1 MSNGD
6 ASARQAEAPPGF
18 KLAFDA
24 LADKS
29 EARSRNAWN
38 VIVNAG
44 MRTTRLWN
52 AVGRRALAGGLVTIF
67 GWPIFAASPAD
78 RSSLVSADTGFAFGL
93 LKELVKEQPANNVF
107 ISPYSIST
115 VLQMVC
121 NGAAGTTRDQMAQ
134 VLGTSGLEPVALN
147 QAFKDL
153 DTSVRSAQT
162 NVALNIANAIWYSA
176 GIEVKPAFA
185 SLNKDFY
192 GATMD
197 ALDFANPGAA
207 GIVNAWAE
215 KNTSGRIKNIIAGRL
230 PGDTRMVLAN
240 AIYFKGSWDRKFDP
254 KATKE
259 RPFHLLAG
267 RPEATPHDAADRRVR
282 VSGGQRLPGRAAPV
296 RGAASGDV
304 CPLARARLQ
313 REHVARHVDQPG
325 VAEPAS
331 APTAATERHDRFASV
346 QAGVRRELKPPL
358 QAMGL
363 TLPFNRTADFSGM
376 SASALYLSAV
386 KHKSFVEVNEEG
398 TEAAAATV
406 GIVSLA
412 VVRPVTPPFE
422 MVVDHPFLFLIADNL
437 TRAILFVGVVFEP
450 ASVAG

>member
-1 MSNGD
+1 
-6 ASARQAEAPPGF
+6 
-18 KLAFDA
+18 L
-24 LADKS
+24 
-29 EARSRNAWN
+29 
-38 VIVNAG
+38 
-44 MRTTRLWN
+44 T
-52 AVGRRALAGGLVTIF
+52 GGLLTVF
-67 GWPIFAASPAD
+67 GWPIFAASPTD

-134 VLGTSGLEPVALN
+134 VLGTSGLEPAALN

-153 DTSVRSAQT
+153 DASVRSAQT

-176 GIEVKPAFA
+176 GIVVKPVFA
-185 SLNKDFY
+185 SLNKEFY

-197 ALDFANPGAA
+197 TLDFGGAEA
-207 GIVNAWAE
+207 GGIVNAWAE
-215 KNTSGRIKNIIAGRL
+215 KNTAGRIKNIIAGRL
-230 PGDTRMVLAN
+230 PGDTRMLLAN

-254 KATKE
+254 KTTKE

-267 RPEATPHDAADRRVR
+267 GQQQVPMMQQ
-282 VSGGQRLPGRAAPV
+282 SGEFEYQEGNGCQAVRLPYA
-296 RGAASGDV
+296 
-304 CPLARARLQ
+304 
-313 REHVARHVDQPG
+313 
-325 VAEPAS
+325 
-331 APTAATERHDRFASV
+331 
-346 QAGVRRELKPPL
+346 VRRLGMYVLLPEPGSDVNKLLATLTDQVWQDQLLRQLLRRKGTIVFPRFKLEYGAELKPPL
-358 QAMGL
+358 QAMGM
-363 TLPFNRTADFSGM
+363 TLPFSRSADFSGM
-376 SASALYLSAV
+376 SANPLYLSAV

-422 MVVDHPFLFLIADNL
+422 MVVDRPFLFAIADNL
-437 TRAILFVGVVFEP
+437 TRAILFIGVVFEP
-450 ASVAG
+450 TSVAG